1 MEMINDI
8 LGYKNLK
15 IYQNDLYFSF
25 SLDSIVLA
33 NYSTIRLRD
42 KKIVDFCT
50 GNAVI
55 PIILSTKTSAK
66 ITAVEIQKDVF
77 DLAKDSLNINNLN
90 NNIDLIN
97 MDIKDFSKNQ
107 ESDIYDVITCN
118 PPYFKISD
126 TSYMNEDV
134 HKQIARHEIMLT
146 LEDLMMVGK
155 KLLKNGGSI
164 YLVHRPERLLEI
176 TEAMRKNNI
185 EPKRIKFVYPSK
197 EKDSNI
203 ILIEGIKNGSIGLKI
218 ENPLY
223 VYDDEKNYTKEI
235 MNYFN

>member
-1 MEMINDI
+1 MKTLNYL
-8 LGYKNLK
+8 LGYDNIK
-15 IYQNDLYFSF
+15 IYQDSEWFKF
-25 SLDSIVLA
+25 SLDSILLPNFVRIKPTVR
-33 NYSTIRLRD
+33 TILD
-42 KKIVDFCT
+42 IGT

-77 DLAKDSLNINNLN
+77 DLAKDSLNINKLN